1 MGMLIKAVKT
11 GRKAFGDKVPATTSP
26 ITIHGVKLELTET
39 DTWSSGE
46 FAGDGE
52 YIRVTMLELK
62 TPIDP
67 WPNIK
72 YSEYSLAKLK
82 SLVD

>member
-1 MGMLIKAVKT
+1 MLIKAVRT
-11 GRKAFGDKVPATTSP
+11 GRKVFGDKAFPTISAV
-26 ITIHGVKLELTET
+26 TIHGVKIETLET

-52 YIRVTMLELK
+52 YIRVTMLKLK

-72 YSEYSLAKLK
+72 NRLNIT
-82 SLVD
+82 VD